1 MSNVTTS
8 QTIGPF
14 FHEALKWANHAGTG
28 EIELRGCVL
37 DGDGNPITDAL
48 IEAWLDGVNG
58 AEGFGLLRQP
68 SDQDGRF
75 VFRLPKQ
82 NVNAP
87 LAHICIFAR
96 GCLNHHF
103 TAVFA
108 NEMEHP
114 LLSATSESRR
124 QTLVAKS
131 IDATTF
137 EWTIRMQ
144 GEYETVFFDY
154 R

>member
-1 MSNVTTS
+1 MSNITTS

-14 FHEALKWANHAGTG
+14 FHEALKWGNHAGDG
-28 EIELRGCVL
+28 EIELRVLVL
-37 DGDGNPITDAL
+37 DGEKKPITDAL
-48 IEAWLDGVNG
+48 IEAWWDGVNG
-58 AEGFGLLRQP
+58 FEGFGLLRQP
-68 SDQDGRF
+68 SDQEGRF
-75 VFRLPKQ
+75 VFRLPKP
-82 NVNAP
+82 NGNTP
-87 LAHICIFAR
+87 LAHVCIFAR

-108 NEMEHP
+108 NGMEHP
-114 LLSATSESRR
+114 LLSATPESRR

-144 GEYETVFFDY
+144 GEYETVFFEY
-154 R
+154 Q